1 MNQRQQERVADLGR
15 ALQEAFTD
23 IINIGEDDPVVNRYA
38 DQEPIMAEPE
48 PMTGYAA
55 EAYRGLNHDL
65 APHMISITQ
74 VHNGFIVEVGC
85 QRFAF
90 ETYDKM
96 SKYMKMYYEDPHGMY
111 EKHSSGKLFGN

>member
-15 ALQEAFTD
+15 AFQEALTD
-23 IINIGEDDPVVNRYA
+23 IINTGDDELVQRYS
-38 DQEPIMAEPE
+38 EPE
-48 PMTGYAA
+48 PMMAETEPMKRYAV
-55 EAYRGLNHDL
+55 EPDRGLNHDL
-65 APHMISITQ
+65 APHVISITQ

-111 EKHSSGKLFGN
+111 EKHLSGKLFDK